1 MLFTIKSTKFFA
13 IPVEMKMK
21 NKSIIKAARNPNF
34 SPAIAP
40 LWLESKVNETSEKE
54 VYHKKAD

>member
-1 MLFTIKSTKFFA
+1 MLFTIKSTNVFP
-13 IPVEMKMK
+13 IPVKIKMK
-21 NKSIIKAARNPNF
+21 NKSIIKAARNPSF

-40 LWLESKVNETSEKE
+40 LWLEAKINETSEKE